1 MMEYIKLLDA
11 VGFPIAAALTA
22 GAFVFITVKFIL
34 SNVSESVDGIINILE
49 GLDKRIDYM
58 TNDVKRIDI
67 KTSLE
72 LGVRPDYNTIVRSKP
87 DDTRKD

>member
-1 MMEYIKLLDA
+1 MEYIKLIDA
-11 VGFPIAAALTA
+11 VGFPIAAALAA
-22 GAFVFITVKFIL
+22 GFFVFMSVKFIL
-34 SNVSESVDGIINILE
+34 SNVSESVDMIINILE

-72 LGVRPDYNTIVRSKP
+72 LGVRPDYNLIVRSKP
-87 DDTRKD
+87 EDIRKD

>member
-1 MMEYIKLLDA
+1 MEYIKLIDA
-11 VGFPIAAALTA
+11 VGFPIAAALSA
-22 GAFVFITVKFIL
+22 GIFVFISVKFIL
-34 SNVSESVDGIINILE
+34 SNVSESVDMIINILE

-72 LGVRPDYNTIVRSKP
+72 LGVRPDYNLIVRSKP
-87 DDTRKD
+87 EDIRKD

>member
-1 MMEYIKLLDA
+1 MEYIKLIDA
-11 VGFPIAAALTA
+11 VGFPIAAALAA
-22 GAFVFITVKFIL
+22 GFFVFMSVKFIL
-34 SNVSESVDGIINILE
+34 SNVSESVDMIISILE

-72 LGVRPDYNTIVRSKP
+72 LGVRPDYNLIVRSKP
-87 DDTRKD
+87 EDIRKD

>member
-1 MMEYIKLLDA
+1 MEYIKLIDA
-11 VGFPIAAALTA
+11 VGFPIAAALAA
-22 GAFVFITVKFIL
+22 GIFVFMSVKFIL
-34 SNVSESVDGIINILE
+34 SNVSESVDMIINILE

-72 LGVRPDYNTIVRSKP
+72 LGVRPDYNLIVRSKP
-87 DDTRKD
+87 EDIRKD

>member
-22 GAFVFITVKFIL
+22 GIFVFISVKFIL
-34 SNVSESVDGIINILE
+34 SNVSESVDGIIAILE
-49 GLDKRIDYM
+49 GLDQRIEHM

-72 LGVRPDYNTIVRSKP
+72 LGIRPDFNTIVRSKP
-87 DDTRKD
+87 ENTRRD